1 MTKKNIKY
9 KSWPI
14 IGHEKIIVA
23 LQNNIKNKFIC
34 HAYLFVGPESVG
46 KSETAINF
54 AKTLMCENPEKPC
67 LKCDICRKIDETAYS
82 DFTYINKDK
91 EKIKIDSIR
100 SLQHKISLKSY
111 GGYKFCLINGVDKFT
126 IEAGN
131 AILKLLEEPKGKT
144 VFVLVADSLEN
155 ILPTIISR
163 CALYRF
169 SLVPE
174 KNIYNWLKD
183 KASNSTSVNNI
194 VRMASGKPGLALRML
209 NDSDILEEIMETEN
223 DIKILLD
230 SNLNKSFSR
239 MGEWAHHE
247 NYKIDKLDILIQW
260 LRDLYLY
267 KIGNMDNVVSASN
280 LVNDYKKYSNRI
292 SLNKI
297 AGLISNIIKAKE
309 SIKNNVNRKLV
320 LENIMLKLKHE

>member
-14 IGHEKIIVA
+14 IGHEKIIAA
-23 LQNNIKNKFIC
+23 LQNNIKNKLIC

-54 AKTLMCENPEKPC
+54 AKTLMCENSEKPC
-67 LKCDICRKIDETAYS
+67 LKCNICQKIDETAYS

-111 GGYKFCLINGVDKFT
+111 SGYKFCLINGVDKFT
-126 IEAGN
+126 NEAGN

-155 ILPTIISR
+155 ILPTITSR

-174 KNIYNWLKD
+174 KNICIWLKD
-183 KASNSTSVNNI
+183 KASDLTSVNDI
-194 VRMASGKPGLALRML
+194 VRMASGKPGLALRMM
-209 NDSDILEEIMETEN
+209 NDPDIFEEVMETEN
-223 DIKILLD
+223 DIKMLMNT
-230 SNLNKSFSR
+230 NLNKSFSR
-239 MGEWAHHE
+239 IGEWAYYE

-267 KIGNMDNVVSASN
+267 KIGNMNNVVSASN
-280 LVNDYKKYSNRI
+280 LVGDYAKYSKRM

-297 AGLISNIIKAKE
+297 AGLIGNIIKAKE

-320 LENIMLKLKHE
+320 LENIVLKLKYE